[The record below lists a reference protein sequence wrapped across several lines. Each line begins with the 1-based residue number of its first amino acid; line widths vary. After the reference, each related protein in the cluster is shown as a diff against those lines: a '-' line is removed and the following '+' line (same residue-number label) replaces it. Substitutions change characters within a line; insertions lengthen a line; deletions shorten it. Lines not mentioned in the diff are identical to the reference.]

1 MDENVYYDNYMD
13 SNDAEQYDPFEED
26 PRYKRYYKIK
36 RIVKFATKTL
46 VYVLVFGV
54 VAALIFR
61 VYTIQEPDMASQFIW
76 NEKGIEAYNKYKD
89 FTVFGQKMQSYM
101 WTDPDTGESKEIE
114 RDSFNGGEEI
124 GDQTMSISNIRFV
137 KRLGQLQVTF
147 RWNQNAEKNLLSDFN
162 IDTLPSGELFRF
174 TLTDE
179 KGNMYGDVSYTSG
192 SRYIYE
198 YRRLV
203 FDGIDFT
210 TVNELYLNVYFSG
223 HPSLTSYEE
232 LIVYD
237 RYIESYEIEVEA
249 PKGVTKGLVN
259 TGK

>member
-13 SNDAEQYDPFEED
+13 DNDSEQYDPFEDD

-36 RIVKFATKTL
+36 KIAKFTAKTF

-61 VYTIQEPDMASQFIW
+61 VYTIQEPDMATEFVW
-76 NEKGIEAYNKYKD
+76 TEEGMAAYDKYED
-89 FTVFGQKMQSYM
+89 FTVYSQKMLSYM

-124 GDQTMSISNIRFV
+124 GDQTMCVSNIHFV
-137 KRLGQLQVTF
+137 KRAGQLQVTF
-147 RWNQNAEKNLLSDFN
+147 RWNQNAEEKLLSDFELKS
-162 IDTLPSGELFRF
+162 LPSGELFRF
-174 TLTDE
+174 TLVDE
-179 KGNMYGDVSYTSG
+179 KGNMYGDVSYLSG

-203 FDGIDFT
+203 FDDIDFSA
-210 TVNELYLNVYFSG
+210 VKELYLNIYFSG
-223 HPSLTSYEE
+223 KPSLEPYEQ

-237 RYIESYEIEVEA
+237 SYIEPFEIETEA
-249 PKGVTKGLVN
+249 PKGVTKGLVK